1 MRFLFQVLLTGSVM
15 TSAIMVVVSQHEAR
29 KLFVQLQELEAVRDN
44 LNEEWGRLQLEQSTW
59 ATDDRIEQ
67 LARVNL
73 HMREPEA
80 GSLVLLAP

>member
-1 MRFLFQVLLTGSVM
+1 VKALLQLLLVSAVM
-15 TSAIMVVVSQHEAR
+15 VSAIMVVVSQHEAR
-29 KLFVQLQELEAVRDN
+29 RSFVELQELESVRDN

-73 HMREPEA
+73 DMREPDSA
-80 GSLVLLAP
+80 SLVLLAP

>member
-1 MRFLFQVLLTGSVM
+1 MKFMLQVLLVVSVM
-15 TSAIMVVVSQHEAR
+15 ASAIMVVVSQHEAR
-29 KLFVQLQELEAVRDN
+29 RLFVQLQEFESVRDN

-67 LARVNL
+67 LARANL
-73 HMREPEA
+73 RMREPAA

>member
-1 MRFLFQVLLTGSVM
+1 MKFLFQVLLVASVM

-29 KLFVQLQELEAVRDN
+29 KLFVELQDLEAVRDD
-44 LNEEWGRLQLEQSTW
+44 LSEQWGRLQLEQSTW

-67 LARVNL
+67 LARASL
-73 HMREPEA
+73 HMREPAA

>member
-1 MRFLFQVLLTGSVM
+1 MRILFQFLLVAAVM
-15 TSAIMVVVSQHEAR
+15 VSAVMVVVSQHEAR
-29 KLFVQLQELEAVRDN
+29 RLFVQLQELEAVRDD

-73 HMREPEA
+73 EMREPGT

>member
-1 MRFLFQVLLTGSVM
+1 MKGFFQFLLAGSVLV
-15 TSAIMVVVSQHEAR
+15 SAVMVVVSQHEAR
-29 KLFVQLQELEAVRDN
+29 RQFVQLQELEASRDD

-67 LARVNL
+67 LARANL
-73 HMREPEA
+73 RMREPAA

>member
-1 MRFLFQVLLTGSVM
+1 MKLLFQLVLAGSVM

-29 KLFVQLQELEAVRDN
+29 RLFVQLQELESARDD

-59 ATDDRIEQ
+59 ATDDRIER
-67 LARVNL
+67 LARVDL
-73 HMREPEA
+73 GMREPEA

>member
-1 MRFLFQVLLTGSVM
+1 MKILFQFVLAVAVM
-15 TSAIMVVVSQHEAR
+15 ASAVMVVVSQHEGR
-29 KLFVQLQELEAVRDN
+29 RLFVQLQELESTRDDQ
-44 LNEEWGRLQLEQSTW
+44 NEEWGRLQLEQSTW

-73 HMREPEA
+73 NMHEPAA

>member
-1 MRFLFQVLLTGSVM
+1 MKLLFQIALAGSVM

-29 KLFVQLQELEAVRDN
+29 RLFVQLQELEATRDD

-59 ATDDRIEQ
+59 ATDDRIER
-67 LARVNL
+67 LARVDL
-73 HMREPEA
+73 GMREPEA

>member
-1 MRFLFQVLLTGSVM
+1 MRVLFQFLMVAVVM
-15 TSAIMVVVSQHEAR
+15 VSAVMVVVSQHEAR
-29 KLFVQLQELEAVRDN
+29 RLFVQLQELESVRDD

-73 HMREPEA
+73 DMREPGA

>member
-1 MRFLFQVLLTGSVM
+1 MRLLFQFLLAGSVM

-29 KLFVQLQELEAVRDN
+29 RLFVHLQELESARDD

-67 LARVNL
+67 LARVDL
-73 HMREPEA
+73 DMREPEA